1 MRARASKKQN
11 EVRKMQKSIK
21 RLNEKNIAI
30 QGNEISRSIYACSL
44 PARKIIAMAS
54 ANVRIE
60 ERDLAFDEK
69 QTKIPSWVARF
80 SIQDFL
86 EKFGMVDS
94 GENYQLVKDAI
105 RECQDAKITWKQENG
120 GFVSFNWFYISKYD
134 PVSNLV
140 ELVFTPDVGNA
151 IYNMRLGYTALNFQ
165 LIKNFKSLYSFRY
178 YEIAVSY
185 KGNKGRNG
193 NKKGQWFFE
202 YDVKNLR
209 RTLNIAPDKYN
220 GRMNAFISRVVKMPI
235 DELNRLNFDFTISF
249 EKILQNRKT
258 VGFRFICTERHEELS
273 KLNSSKGDSPETAA
287 EKAILRDEEWFFSK
301 YAEELQGI
309 FDSMKARTSEL
320 NAVERTDFSLMT
332 KAKGELTKRHEDEWK
347 DLHPQS

>member
-1 MRARASKKQN
+1 MKKQN
-11 EVRKMQKSIK
+11 PKQG
-21 RLNEKNIAI
+21 EKEIAI

-69 QTKIPSWVARF
+69 RTKIPSWVARF

-86 EKFGMVDS
+86 SRFGMVDS

-105 RECQDAKITWKQENG
+105 RECQNAKITWRQENG
-120 GFVSFNWFYISKYD
+120 GFVSFNWFYISKYNPD
-134 PVSNLV
+134 TNLV

-151 IYNMRLGYTALNFQ
+151 IYNMRLGYTALNFR
-165 LIKNFKSLYSFRY
+165 LIKNFRSLYAFRY

-193 NKKGQWFFE
+193 NRKGQWFFE
-202 YDVKNLR
+202 YDVENLR
-209 RTLNIAPDKYN
+209 RTLNIAEGKYA

-235 DELNRLNFDFTISF
+235 DELNRLNFDFSVSF
-249 EKILQNRKT
+249 EKIVQNRRT
-258 VGFRFICTERHEELS
+258 VGFRFMCTERSAENPL
-273 KLNSSKGDSPETAA
+273 PERLDETPEDAA
-287 EKAILRDEEWFFSK
+287 ERAVLRDEGEFFSRH
-301 YAEELQGI
+301 ADELQGI
-309 FDSMKARTSEL
+309 FEAMKASVSGM

-332 KAKGELTKRHEDEWK
+332 RAKGELTRRHEDEWNG
-347 DLHPQS
+347 LHPNF